1 MIEIRCFQNKKLVR
15 AIGFDQN
22 RVIIKAGVNDIAILS
37 AVDSHTLAHFR
48 TAENGVSFTLQRLIT
63 ETFANNFHSFALKMN
78 DSNGSIIEAIK

>member
-22 RVIIKAGVNDIAILS
+22 RVIIKASVNDIAILS

-48 TAENGVSFTLQRLIT
+48 TAENGVSFTLQRMII
-63 ETFANNFHSFALKMN
+63 ETFANDFHSFELNMN
-78 DSNGSIIEAIK
+78 HSDGSKIENVQ